1 MQTPSQ
7 RTQPWQIVVMGVSGS
22 GKSTVAN
29 AMAQALELE
38 MIDADALH
46 SAQSVAKMRAS
57 VPLQDED
64 RWPWLDRVAA
74 WLADIE
80 PALNPAQSDS
90 RGESPQLRGR
100 IVACSALKRAYRDKI
115 RSSVAAVRFI
125 FLDGS
130 AALIRNRLER
140 RVGHYMGAAL
150 LDSQLSALEYPQT
163 EETDIVTIAIAPNV
177 DQVVQSA
184 TQALIELQQRL
195 IRP

>member
-1 MQTPSQ
+1 
-7 RTQPWQIVVMGVSGS
+7 MGVSGS
-22 GKSTVAN
+22 GKSTVAS
-29 AMAQALELE
+29 AMAQALNLE
-38 MIDADALH
+38 MIDADTLH

-57 VPLQDED
+57 LPLQDED

-115 RSSVAAVRFI
+115 RSRVAAVRFI

-150 LDSQLSALEYPQT
+150 LDSQFTALEYPQA

-184 TQALIELQQRL
+184 KHALIELQKRL
-195 IRP
+195 IRS